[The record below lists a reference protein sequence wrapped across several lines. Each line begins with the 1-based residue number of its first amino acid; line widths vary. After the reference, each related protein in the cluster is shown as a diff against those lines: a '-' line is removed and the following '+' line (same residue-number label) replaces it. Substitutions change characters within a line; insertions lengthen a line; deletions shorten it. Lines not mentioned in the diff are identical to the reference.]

1 MSVVWNWFMPFLFG
15 LPTLTLIQ
23 ALALDIVVSMLV
35 STTSKRD
42 KSQSNEEYMIDGTIR
57 AFIIPL
63 VYLVFAWIVK
73 LVGGF

>member
-1 MSVVWNWFMPFLFG
+1 MFG

-42 KSQSNEEYMIDGTIR
+42 KSQSNEEYMIDDTIR

-73 LVGGF
+73 LVGRF